1 MHKFTYTGAV
11 MIFGKYAGHVLLETR
26 AETEAKARGNFKYQ
40 VRRKANVM
48 PNAPVQLLG
57 EIKLIY

>member
-11 MIFGKYAGHVLLETR
+11 TIFGKYAGHVSLETS
-26 AETEAKARGNFKYQ
+26 AETEAKARSNFKYQ
-40 VRRKANVM
+40 VRHKSNVM
-48 PNAPVQLLG
+48 SNAPVQLLG